1 MSNPVRHCDFYRY
14 TPGSDDSDAYVW
26 VHPCC
31 GGPWGERPY
40 GHYADCDRAG
50 LEAIP

>member
-1 MSNPVRHCDFYRY
+1 MSDRVRHCDFYRY
-14 TPGSDDSDAYVW
+14 TPGSDDAYAW